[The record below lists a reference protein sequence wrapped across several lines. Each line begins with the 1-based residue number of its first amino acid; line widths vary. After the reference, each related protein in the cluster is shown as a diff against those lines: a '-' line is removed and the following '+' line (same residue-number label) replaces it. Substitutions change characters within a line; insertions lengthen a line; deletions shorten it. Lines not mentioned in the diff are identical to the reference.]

1 MSVRDIPNALTI
13 LRLCLVGVLWV
24 LALLHWPVAFVICLA
39 VAWFTDAIDGVIART
54 YHVESKQGA
63 VLDSVADNSIQI
75 SQPFWLW
82 LLRPEIYTHYWH
94 LIAILLVLFVG
105 GMILQWLRRAPMH
118 TWANKVTA
126 WLVAAF
132 LLYTYAFG
140 LCVWFMWVTFVG
152 LVYAMGEAILILLFK
167 DDVSEDTKSLWT

>member
-1 MSVRDIPNALTI
+1 MSIRNLPNALTT
-13 LRLCLVGVLWV
+13 LRLCLVVVLWA
-24 LALLHWPVAFVICLA
+24 LALRHWPITFVIVLA
-39 VAWFTDAIDGVIART
+39 VAWFTDAIDGAIART
-54 YHVESKQGA
+54 YHLESKQGA
-63 VLDSVADNSIQI
+63 MLDSVADNTIQI

-82 LLRPEIYTHYWH
+82 RLRPEIYTHYWH
-94 LIAILLVLFVG
+94 VIAILLVLFIA

-140 LCVWFMWVTFVG
+140 LNPPFMWVTFVG
-152 LVYAMGEAILILLFK
+152 LAYAMTEGVLILLFK
-167 DDVSEDTKSLWT
+167 DNVSEDTKSLWS

>member
-13 LRLCLVGVLWV
+13 TRLCLVAVLWV
-24 LALLHWPVAFVICLA
+24 LALLHAPTAFVFVLA
-39 VAWFTDAIDGVIART
+39 IAWFTDAIDGVIART
-54 YHVESKQGA
+54 YHLESKQGA
-63 VLDSVADNSIQI
+63 VLDSVADNTIQI

-94 LIAILLVLFVG
+94 LIAILIVLFVVE
-105 GMILQWLRRAPMH
+105 MILCWLRRAPMH

-152 LVYAMGEAILILLFK
+152 LAYAMGEAILILLFK